1 MKISFLKSK
10 IRALKKYDLIKALI
24 DILLP
29 EIRDIG
35 DYNPKMSYKKGD
47 KVYYYDKFNDK
58 SHIIEATEDI
68 TPTDN
73 INLNQ
78 WSVVSGGNG
87 LPNAN
92 LIKKIKLN
100 TNNNLMYEDSVLN
113 NVHVST
119 EEPKM
124 NEGDLWFTMSQ
135 SDAVI
140 PPTRETEV
148 IIKNMVVQDTE
159 PANKNDLWG
168 HTES

>member
-10 IRALKKYDLIKALI
+10 IRALRKYDLLKALI

-29 EIRDIG
+29 DIHDIG
-35 DYNPKMSYKKGD
+35 DYNPNMSYKKGD
-47 KVYYYDKFNDK
+47 KVYYYDKSSDT
-58 SHIIEATEDI
+58 SRIIEATEDI
-68 TPTDN
+68 TPTGNFNMD
-73 INLNQ
+73 Q

-100 TNNNLMYEDSVLN
+100 DNNNLMYEDSVLN
-113 NVHVST
+113 NVHVSA

-124 NEGDLWFTMSQ
+124 NEGDLWFGITE
-135 SDAVI
+135 SDI
-140 PPTRETEV
+140 TLPTTRETEV
-148 IIKNMVVQDTE
+148 IIKNMVVQETE